1 MYKKR
6 IQIQKVSDMMK
17 FNKIYFTITIVLLLV
32 EIVIAKYSNGFIRH
46 TLGDYLA
53 VILLYAFIKSFSK
66 LSMLKTS
73 MIVLC
78 IAYSIEFIQLTDLQK
93 IYPSEYS
100 KMLKLLL
107 GTSFSIVDLVAYTLG
122 IATVI
127 LFEKYLR
134 KAKTS
139 S

>member
-1 MYKKR
+1 
-6 IQIQKVSDMMK
+6 MMK
-17 FNKIYFTITIVLLLV
+17 FNKIYFTIAMGLLLA
-32 EIVIAKYSNGFIRH
+32 EIVIAKYSTGFIRH
-46 TLGDYLA
+46 TFGDYLA

-73 MIVLC
+73 MIVLF
-78 IAYSIEFIQLTDLQK
+78 IAYSVEFIQLTDLQK

-107 GTSFSIVDLVAYTLG
+107 GTSFSTVDLVAYTLG

-127 LFEKYLR
+127 LLEKYLR

>member
-1 MYKKR
+1 MG
-6 IQIQKVSDMMK
+6 
-17 FNKIYFTITIVLLLV
+17 LLLA
-32 EIVIAKYSNGFIRH
+32 EIVIAKYSTGFIRH
-46 TLGDYLA
+46 TFGDYLA

-73 MIVLC
+73 MIVLF
-78 IAYSIEFIQLTDLQK
+78 IAYSVEFIQLTDLQK

-127 LFEKYLR
+127 LLEKYLR

>member
-1 MYKKR
+1 
-6 IQIQKVSDMMK
+6 MMK
-17 FNKIYFTITIVLLLV
+17 FNKIYFTIAMGLLLA
-32 EIVIAKYSNGFIRH
+32 EIVIAKYSTGFIRH
-46 TLGDYLA
+46 TFGDYLA

-73 MIVLC
+73 MIVLF
-78 IAYSIEFIQLTDLQK
+78 IAYSVEFIQLTDLQK

-127 LFEKYLR
+127 LLEKYLR

>member
-1 MYKKR
+1 
-6 IQIQKVSDMMK
+6 MK
-17 FNKIYFTITIVLLLV
+17 FNKIYFTIAMGLLLA
-32 EIVIAKYSNGFIRH
+32 EIVIAKYSTGFIRH
-46 TLGDYLA
+46 TFGDYLA

-73 MIVLC
+73 MIVLF
-78 IAYSIEFIQLTDLQK
+78 IAYSVEFIQLTDLQK

-127 LFEKYLR
+127 LLEKYLR

>member
-1 MYKKR
+1 
-6 IQIQKVSDMMK
+6 MMK
-17 FNKIYFTITIVLLLV
+17 FNKIYFTVAMGLLLA
-32 EIVIAKYSNGFIRH
+32 EIVIAKYSTGFIRH
-46 TLGDYLA
+46 TFGDYLA

-78 IAYSIEFIQLTDLQK
+78 IAYCVEFIQLTDLQK

-122 IATVI
+122 ITTVI
-127 LFEKYLR
+127 LLEKYLR

>member
-1 MYKKR
+1 
-6 IQIQKVSDMMK
+6 MMK
-17 FNKIYFTITIVLLLV
+17 FNKIYFTIAMGLLLA
-32 EIVIAKYSNGFIRH
+32 EIVIAKYSTGFIRH
-46 TLGDYLA
+46 TFGDYLA

-78 IAYSIEFIQLTDLQK
+78 IAYSVEFIQLTDLQK

-127 LFEKYLR
+127 LLEKYLR